1 MKDLECQ
8 AEGLSLS
15 CIQEPERVSKLGSDK
30 IRCDLAKRRK
40 GAQPAP

>member
-8 AEGLSLS
+8 AKGLSLS
-15 CIQEPERVSKLGSDK
+15 CAQEPDRVSKLGSDK
-30 IRCDLAKRRK
+30 IRCALAKKRK